1 MKIKEKTEQ
10 QLRQE
15 KRERMRRLSTPN
27 TATDPA
33 AKHGKQIGELSDKIS
48 YEDRPL
54 HKISFRASLDA
65 VVTALCLIVIVILIL
80 FLCVLVPD
88 VHKKKQAEQETS
100 EVSRQIDFGAAA
112 ADAREK
118 SFACDFAARGEE
130 PREVPNGSI

>member
-1 MKIKEKTEQ
+1 MKTKEKTEQ

-27 TATDPA
+27 KAEDPA
-33 AKHGKQIGELSDKIS
+33 AKHGKQIKELSDKIS

-65 VVTALCLIVIVILIL
+65 VMTTLCLIVIVILIL

-88 VHKKKQAEQETS
+88 AHKKK
-100 EVSRQIDFGAAA
+100 
-112 ADAREK
+112 ADAE
-118 SFACDFAARGEE
+118 STAE
-130 PREVPNGSI
+130 PQTEISVEMPVMDMGAWDVTWTAKR

>member
-1 MKIKEKTEQ
+1 MKTKEKTEQ

-27 TATDPA
+27 KAEDPA
-33 AKHGKQIGELSDKIS
+33 AKHGKQIKELSDKIS

-65 VVTALCLIVIVILIL
+65 VMTTLCLIVIVILIL

-88 VHKKKQAEQETS
+88 AHKKQADAESTAEPQTEIS
-100 EVSRQIDFGAAA
+100 FEMPAMGAW
-112 ADAREK
+112 
-118 SFACDFAARGEE
+118 DFAWTAKR
-130 PREVPNGSI
+130 

>member
-15 KRERMRRLSTPN
+15 KRERQRRLSTPN
-27 TATDPA
+27 KAEDPA
-33 AKHGKQIGELSDKIS
+33 AKHGKQIRELSDKIS

-65 VVTALCLIVIVILIL
+65 VMTTLCLIVIVILIL

-88 VHKKKQAEQETS
+88 VHKKKQTEAESS
-100 EVSRQIDFGAAA
+100 EVSMWKAPAGEVRYAVDLPALKTAG
-112 ADAREK
+112 DASK
-118 SFACDFAARGEE
+118 
-130 PREVPNGSI
+130 V